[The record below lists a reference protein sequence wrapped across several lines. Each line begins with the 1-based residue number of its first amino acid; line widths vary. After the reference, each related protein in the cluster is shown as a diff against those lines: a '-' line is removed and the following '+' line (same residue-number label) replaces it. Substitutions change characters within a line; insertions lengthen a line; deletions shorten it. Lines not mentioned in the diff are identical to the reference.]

1 MTERAIADRGGPA
14 PKAPLHVLVLWAHP
28 LEDSFN
34 ARLCRTVVD
43 CLERRG
49 HTVDCHDL
57 YREGFRAVMT
67 AGERLAYHDP
77 SRNRA
82 TVAAEVERLRRAQA
96 LVMVYPTWNFG
107 VPAILK
113 GYLERVLI
121 PGVAFHMADGHTF
134 AGLTHVR
141 RLAFVT
147 TYGATRLV
155 VKGLVG
161 DPVRKV
167 MLRGLRRLCARDA
180 DARWL
185 ALYNMNRPSARRCE
199 RFVRRVE
206 SALATW

>member
-1 MTERAIADRGGPA
+1 MTERAVADRGGPA

-67 AGERLAYHDP
+67 ADERLAYHDP

-82 TVAAEVERLRRAQA
+82 TVAAEVERLRRAEA

-121 PGVAFHMADGHTF
+121 PGVAFHMADGRTL

-147 TYGATRLV
+147 TYGATRSV

-180 DARWL
+180 EARWL

-206 SALATW
+206 SVLATW